1 MILLLKRNTE
11 QQQIEH
17 LMEWLKGLGLE
28 THLVKGKFQTILGLI
43 GDTTAVD
50 IDLLNGLDI
59 VEDVKRIQEPYKKPT
74 ANSTPTTLWW
84 RSATLRLAV
93 EISK

>member
-43 GDTTAVD
+43 GDTTAS
-50 IDLLNGLDI
+50 GH
-59 VEDVKRIQEPYKKPT
+59 
-74 ANSTPTTLWW
+74 
-84 RSATLRLAV
+84 
-93 EISK
+93 